1 MSVCL
6 SVCLLSLSLSSLSV
20 PLALSVCVFM
30 KTSTM
35 LCMTLPSQILDRPCF
50 RLRVSFA
57 LLYKAM
63 LALSTWL
70 RVLLVTH
77 QILKA
82 KTAQD
87 ECRQSLDQNQ
97 RGFSTLQV
105 KQGEMK
111 RNEVERINLA
121 EKIAEEFQ
129 LDKTLVVS
137 YVNIC
142 NCPFP
147 SFSLL
152 GHRMHV
158 YGILLYATT
167 IPTTCNKKAHCAARC
182 AHL

>member
-1 MSVCL
+1 MFVCL
-6 SVCLLSLSLSSLSV
+6 SVCLSPLPVSLLSLCPSRFEC
-20 PLALSVCVFM
+20 VCVYENQYHAVHD
-30 KTSTM
+30 TTIPNSRSP
-35 LCMTLPSQILDRPCF
+35 LLPAG
-50 RLRVSFA
+50 LRVSFA

-63 LALSTWL
+63 LSLSTWL
-70 RVLLVTH
+70 RVLLATH

-121 EKIAEEFQ
+121 EKIAEEFR

-137 YVNIC
+137 
-142 NCPFP
+142 
-147 SFSLL
+147 
-152 GHRMHV
+152 
-158 YGILLYATT
+158 
-167 IPTTCNKKAHCAARC
+167 
-182 AHL
+182 